1 MLGGLRSGLREA
13 VNRIVKSG
21 GVDKDTVKQLK
32 KDIQR
37 SLILSD
43 VDHMLTVEVTDRM
56 EERALEETPPPGL
69 SRKDHVVTI
78 LYEEL
83 SSLLGE
89 EAQLPMNSDGTTR
102 ILLLGIQGSGKTTT
116 CSKLAKLLAGKGL
129 NVGVI
134 GADNYRPGALAQLRT
149 MCEKSKTEVYGS
161 ESEAESDEIV
171 GAGLEHFGDS
181 RDAIIIDTAG
191 RHKEEGELLDEMRR
205 IGRVARPHVSLLVID
220 GTIGQQCRAQAEA
233 FHKSVPVGGIVVT
246 KLDSSAK
253 GGGALAAAAAT
264 GARVMFVSNG
274 ERVDDLVPFSPT
286 RFVGKMLG
294 MGDVRAVLDLA
305 KKLEGR
311 MDDERAARI
320 YRGKM
325 TLLDFLNELMSLQ
338 NSGSMRDVLESIPG
352 MAGKISEQ
360 GVSQAEEN
368 IEKWRSM
375 VQSMTEE
382 EQHKPEMLNRSRI
395 RRISRGSGC
404 TDRDVRILLK
414 QFNNTKNIIKSNKG
428 HKMQSLMRRMGM
440 G

>member
-21 GVDKDTVKQLK
+21 GVDKDTVKELK

-43 VDHMLTVEVTDRM
+43 VDHMLTKAVTDRM

-116 CSKLAKLLAGKGL
+116 CSKLAKLLSGKGL

-161 ESEAESDEIV
+161 ESSAESDEIV
-171 GAGLEHFGDS
+171 AAGMRHFGDS

-246 KLDSSAK
+246 KLDSSAN

-286 RFVGKMLG
+286 RFVGNMLG

-305 KKLEGR
+305 KKLEGQ

-325 TLLDFLNELMSLQ
+325 TLLDFLNELMTLH
-338 NSGSMRDVLESIPG
+338 NSGSMRDMLESIPG

-382 EQHKPEMLNRSRI
+382 EQRKPEMLNRSRI
-395 RRISRGSGC
+395 LRISRGSGC
-404 TDRDVRILLK
+404 TSRDVRILLK

>member
-21 GVDKDTVKQLK
+21 GVDKDTVKELK

-43 VDHMLTVEVTDRM
+43 VDHMLTKAVTDRM

-116 CSKLAKLLAGKGL
+116 CSKLAKLLSGKGL

-161 ESEAESDEIV
+161 ESSAESDEIV
-171 GAGLEHFGDS
+171 AAGMRHFGDS

-246 KLDSSAK
+246 KLDSSAN

-286 RFVGKMLG
+286 RFVGNMLG

-305 KKLEGR
+305 KKLEGQ

-325 TLLDFLNELMSLQ
+325 TLLDFLNELMTLH
-338 NSGSMRDVLESIPG
+338 NSGSMRDMLESIPG

-395 RRISRGSGC
+395 LRISRGSGC
-404 TDRDVRILLK
+404 TSRDVRILLK

>member
-21 GVDKDTVKQLK
+21 GVDKDTVKELK

-43 VDHMLTVEVTDRM
+43 VDHMLTKAVTDRM

-116 CSKLAKLLAGKGL
+116 CSKLAKLLSGKGL

-161 ESEAESDEIV
+161 ESRAESDEIV
-171 GAGLEHFGDS
+171 AAGMRHFGDS

-246 KLDSSAK
+246 KLDSSAN

-286 RFVGKMLG
+286 RFVGNMLG

-305 KKLEGR
+305 KKLEGQ

-325 TLLDFLNELMSLQ
+325 TLLDFLNELMTLH
-338 NSGSMRDVLESIPG
+338 NSGSMRDMLESIPG

-382 EQHKPEMLNRSRI
+382 EQRKPEMLNRSRI
-395 RRISRGSGC
+395 LRISRGSGC
-404 TDRDVRILLK
+404 TSRDVRILLK